1 MTYTEARLV
10 GLLVAVIGSI
20 SLVPGVSGADVKPYE
35 CGPNT
40 RHGRVCVR
48 ALNEDLLILCWVQD
62 TRPTCVG
69 YGATGGQAY
78 SPTGDGVQ
86 MHGWGDVL
94 SGPVRLVQTGNFSVP
109 VWQSTYQ
116 LESWG
121 IFSHKGSSTK
131 TYQKTFFTPRASGPA
146 GGCLTYRVQL
156 RSHAHASTR
165 TGCFG
170 IQQCINGR
178 TYKIPSQHVHSVSKT
193 HCVEGKSKHPGDDL
207 TSGL

>member
-1 MTYTEARLV
+1 MARTKSRLV
-10 GLLVAVIGSI
+10 GLLVAVIGSM
-20 SLVPGVSGADVKPYE
+20 SLVPGVSSADVKPYE

-40 RHGRVCVR
+40 RQGQVCVR
-48 ALNEDLLILCWVQD
+48 ALNEDLLILCSVD
-62 TRPTCVG
+62 DGRPTCIGFGV
-69 YGATGGQAY
+69 TGGQAY

-94 SGPVRLVQTGNFSVP
+94 SGPVRRVQSGNFSVP

-116 LESWG
+116 AETWG

-131 TYQKTFFTPRASGPA
+131 TYSRAFFTRRAHGPV
-146 GGCLTYRVQL
+146 GGCLTYKVQL

-170 IQQCINGR
+170 IQQCINGA
-178 TYKIPSQHVHSVSKT
+178 TYKIPQVHGHSVSMTK
-193 HCVEGKSKHPGDDL
+193 CVTKA
-207 TSGL
+207 